1 MHCHDV
7 LGIQEAATEEEIA
20 FAYHNKI
27 TQLYAAVGKM
37 PADAYSYKLKELKS
51 AYEECIEWRKKPK
64 TEKIEERMEE
74 TSSHKSSQV
83 KLYSSG
89 ICIGPCTCLDACC
102 YCGNTGTST
111 FCISTVGS
119 QAVPIIC
126 DSLIWLSAV
135 IAIASGLL
143 PGISDRAKQ
152 RKSERESIKEAARQS
167 KIENILEENRVL
179 QQQLVACESRI
190 ASLQEQVETIERAG
204 TDNAAFSNMFT
215 EIGVTDNQVLSDNQ
229 KEQIQVL
236 QSQIKS
242 CKEQAVEIRD
252 AIAVNQRRIESI

>member
-20 FAYHNKI
+20 FAYHSKT
-27 TQLYAAVGKM
+27 TQLNNSVGKM
-37 PADAYSYKLKELKS
+37 PADAYSYRLKEIKS
-51 AYEECIEWRKKPK
+51 AYEECIEWRKKPN
-64 TEKIEERMEE
+64 TEKIEERMEK
-74 TSSHKSSQV
+74 TSRHKSGQV

-126 DSLIWLSAV
+126 DSLIWLGAV
-135 IAIASGLL
+135 ISIASGLL

-152 RKSERESIKEAARQS
+152 RKIERESIKIASRQS

-179 QQQLVACESRI
+179 QQQLVGCESRI
-190 ASLQEQVETIERAG
+190 ASLQKQIETIEKAG
-204 TDNAAFSNMFT
+204 TDNAAFSNLFSEM
-215 EIGVTDNQVLSDNQ
+215 GVTENQVLSENQ

-242 CKEQAVEIRD
+242 CEEQAVEIKA
-252 AIAVNQRRIESI
+252 AIASNQRRIESI